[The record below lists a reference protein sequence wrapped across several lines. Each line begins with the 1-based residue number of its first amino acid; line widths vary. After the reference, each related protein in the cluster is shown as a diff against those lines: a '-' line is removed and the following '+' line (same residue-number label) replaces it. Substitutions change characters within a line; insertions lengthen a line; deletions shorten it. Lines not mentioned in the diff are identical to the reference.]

1 MVIKRN
7 NVGNAKDEWQTP
19 VWLFNLLNEEF
30 HFDVDVAAN
39 NENAVCRH
47 FYGPYPQID
56 SLVVDWTDPTPNGN
70 WKPRNFFMNPPYSGH
85 QINKFMAKA
94 YRESLRGATVVCL
107 VPVSSDTQW
116 WHRNVMEAQEI
127 RFIEGRV
134 DYIGY
139 DPEGNLIKQSP
150 TFPSCVVI
158 FDLGREKRSDYD
170 LPVIGKTIT
179 KSREP

>member
-1 MVIKRN
+1 
-7 NVGNAKDEWQTP
+7 
-19 VWLFNLLNEEF
+19 
-30 HFDVDVAAN
+30 
-39 NENAVCRH
+39 
-47 FYGPYPQID
+47 
-56 SLVVDWTDPTPNGN
+56 
-70 WKPRNFFMNPPYSGH
+70 
-85 QINKFMAKA
+85 
-94 YRESLRGATVVCL
+94 
-107 VPVSSDTQW
+107 
-116 WHRNVMEAQEI
+116 MEAQEI